1 MTNKPVT
8 FTNIHFLK
16 IVDESIQFDKQ
27 PDEESTFW
35 EYSIVCSNT
44 YLTQLNKKVLET
56 WN

>member
-16 IVDESIQFDKQ
+16 IVDESIEFDKQ